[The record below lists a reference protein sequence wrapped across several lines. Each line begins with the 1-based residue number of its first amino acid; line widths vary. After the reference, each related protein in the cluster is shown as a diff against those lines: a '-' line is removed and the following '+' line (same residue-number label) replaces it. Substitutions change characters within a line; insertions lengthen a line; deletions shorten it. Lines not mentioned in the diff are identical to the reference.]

1 MRACVAP
8 MGLCYMCMHMYRR
21 KCKVSFPLPLL
32 GHAASSLRHCLAPA
46 LRASLFAY
54 KWFAL
59 QVALIRSVLYQ
70 PLQPTRRRGLRGSA
84 RPDAV
89 NSRDVFFNL
98 GHGYWTCRTESC
110 PLSQKSASVIVVCT
124 SFVDSPRDHSG
135 TGAQSSERRQ
145 GHRPD
150 RTPRRGSQ
158 TNHSRTALCHLSPL
172 SRSPSLIISRP
183 YV

>member
-1 MRACVAP
+1 

-124 SFVDSPRDHSG
+124 SFVDSPPLSRTLHVHE
-135 TGAQSSERRQ
+135 TTAAQ
-145 GHRPD
+145 GHRAASGGRGTD
-150 RTPRRGSQ
+150 RTGHRGAGVRPTTAAPRCVIS
-158 TNHSRTALCHLSPL
+158 HLSHAL
-172 SRSPSLIISRP
+172 RL
-183 YV
+183 